1 MDPAPRSFGRSLP
14 GAAGRERHTGEREVS
29 AAQGAIGYVKVLYAL
44 LAVRAVVVALQ
55 AWGAFVEANELQWGD
70 YVAVVVATTVA
81 GLCVAAL
88 VWFGSNPCLWTLV
101 LALLHTASLIF
112 TLAVFGRDV
121 LGVAFTVHT
130 VLVAVLWWAVAKTAG
145 ATRTLRQWAAEAKAE
160 GKVSLAR
167 RASVRDLQD
176 ARHGA
181 RRAAMVLVS
190 LVAASALA
198 AWFPYQAG
206 AARHQQE
213 LQWEARQQALHAAM
227 AAQLQQV
234 ASELRA
240 AWAQSERNAIQA
252 LFVPERRDSLWE
264 DVVAYC
270 VKPGQAGRLPAL
282 GEAQITELST
292 LLRRATV
299 QFAVEAEAEA
309 LTIDWTRIEGRWLV
323 ERLAPR

>member
-1 MDPAPRSFGRSLP
+1 MDPAPRSFGRTLP
-14 GAAGRERHTGEREVS
+14 GSVARERHTSEREVS
-29 AAQGAIGYVKVLYAL
+29 EAQGAVGYVKVLYAL
-44 LAVRAVVVALQ
+44 LAIRALLVALQ
-55 AWGAFVEANELQWGD
+55 VWGAFVEASELQWGD

-81 GLCVAAL
+81 GVCGAAL
-88 VWFGSNPCLWTLV
+88 VWLGSNPFLWTLV

-121 LGVAFTVHT
+121 LGIAFTVHT
-130 VLVAVLWWAVAKTAG
+130 VVVAVLWWAVAKTAG
-145 ATRTLRQWAAEAKAE
+145 VTRTLRQWAAEAKAE

-206 AARHQQE
+206 AARHRE
-213 LQWEARQQALHAAM
+213 EVQWEAHQQAQHAAM
-227 AAQLQQV
+227 TAQLGDV
-234 ASELRA
+234 ANELRA
-240 AWAQSERNAIQA
+240 AWAQSERDAIQA
-252 LFVPERRDSLWE
+252 LFAPERRDSVWE

-270 VKPGQAGRLPAL
+270 VKPGQAGRLPL
-282 GEAQITELST
+282 LSEAEITKVST
-292 LLRRATV
+292 LLRSATV
-299 QFAVEAEAEA
+299 RFAVQGEAEA
-309 LTIDWTRIEGRWLV
+309 LTTHWTRIDGRWFV